1 MFRFDMPDGTK
12 NGGITSHPDSLHW
25 IWRIYRQHN
34 GTNLVIEDETYYKE
48 CDELPEEAQTPIR
61 TAS

>member
-12 NGGITSHPDSLHW
+12 NGGITTRPDSLYW
-25 IWRIYRQHN
+25 IWRLYREHN

-48 CDELPEEAQTPIR
+48 EDELREEAETPEW
-61 TAS
+61 SPE